1 MTLFEDIVDLLKM
14 DEDKNCQHY
23 DDQNQAERS
32 ILEKSEELYMYR
44 EQERFGNF

>member
-14 DEDKNCQHY
+14 DEDKNCQRD

-44 EQERFGNF
+44 EQKRFGNF